1 MAPLAPPPAPARRR
15 PMAVRLLV
23 LCGMLVLLAP
33 AADAQPVRVGVRLG
47 PSFGFLN
54 DSATPFVSSP
64 GKTEART
71 NVRLDLQGGLHA
83 IVPVGRHLAVQ
94 PELLFVQKGGHLS
107 RVGPE
112 VYAAERYRLS
122 YLQAHLLGRRALPLP
137 GALSLH
143 AVAGLT
149 GAVATGGVVHRVVR
163 RPDLERTERI
173 PLLEQGLA
181 RRWDVGGLVGV
192 GLGYPVGAG
201 RSLVLSL
208 RYNPGFRTLFT
219 SRERPADRQAVDGA
233 EPPPLTRTPPP
244 LRHDVILVSLA
255 YTWPVR

>member
-1 MAPLAPPPAPARRR
+1 MAL
-15 PMAVRLLV
+15 RLLV
-23 LCGMLVLLAP
+23 VCGGLVLLGAAAAP
-33 AADAQPVRVGVRLG
+33 AQPVRVGVRLG

-71 NVRLDLQGGLHA
+71 NVRLDLQAGVHA
-83 IVPVGRHLAVQ
+83 IVPVGEHLAVQ

-137 GALSLH
+137 GPLSLH

-149 GAVATGGVVHRVVR
+149 GAVATGGAVRRVVR

-201 RSLVLSL
+201 RALVLSL
-208 RYNPGFRTLFT
+208 RYNPGFRPLFT
-219 SRERPADRQAVDGA
+219 SRQRPADRQAAYGV

-244 LRHDVILVSLA
+244 LRHDVILVGLA